1 MEVWEGTE
9 SGWEGLLLEEETVAV
24 MGLCRDWTLSFL
36 NIPVSICGRQC
47 GDTMVGEVC
56 WWEEVVEVVLLSGST
71 LHFCDD
77 SEEVEKFKEGGGAPL
92 LLPIPFTV
100 LGLISLC
107 LEVGGKGNGI
117 GGGGLLD
124 AKSVGLKKSLLF
136 RIVIPEL

>member
-1 MEVWEGTE
+1 MEVWAGTE
-9 SGWEGLLLEEETVAV
+9 SGWEGLLLEETVV
-24 MGLCRDWTLSFL
+24 VVGLCRDWTLSFL
-36 NIPVSICGRQC
+36 KIPLSICGRQC
-47 GDTMVGEVC
+47 GDMMVGEVC
-56 WWEEVVEVVLLSGST
+56 LWEEVVELVLVSGRT

-77 SEEVEKFKEGGGAPL
+77 SGEVERLKEGGGAPL

-100 LGLISLC
+100 LGLTSLC

-136 RIVIPEL
+136 RIVIPKL